1 MVPYP
6 TNNIISVPFLTGQR
20 AHVFLIRQA
29 KMQLRSSTSPVE
41 QQRSEAVSLA
51 VWMHLSPPSIMHGLS
66 PISVVVHTTGWLLGP
81 QLWSLSPLWQWW
93 LVWATKGQSCSA
105 LQQVRWEWDI
115 LLLFDITEQEKMLCA
130 SIVMSLAYVRT
141 WSEEAGRGFSCFCCK
156 AVAVNLWWYRYTTSE
171 PCNEHKSYTY
181 MCACAMVTS

>member
-51 VWMHLSPPSIMHGLS
+51 ASMHLSPPSIMGH
-66 PISVVVHTTGWLLGP
+66 VWLEGGKVLMRE
-81 QLWSLSPLWQWW
+81 
-93 LVWATKGQSCSA
+93 KRC
-105 LQQVRWEWDI
+105 
-115 LLLFDITEQEKMLCA
+115 FD
-130 SIVMSLAYVRT
+130 Y
-141 WSEEAGRGFSCFCCK
+141 
-156 AVAVNLWWYRYTTSE
+156 
-171 PCNEHKSYTY
+171 
-181 MCACAMVTS
+181 